1 MRLLLLLA
9 ALCAAPM
16 TWAAPAETCPATLDV
31 QARPLTARA
40 AESLCARYAGQVLL
54 VVNTAS
60 QCGFTS
66 QYRGLEA
73 LYRKHQGDGLV
84 VLGFPSNDFAGQE
97 PGSNTEI
104 AAFCEDQFAVRF
116 PMFMKTPV
124 TGAKAHPFYADLAR
138 LSGSTPKWNFHKYLI
153 GRDGRTVKAYTSF
166 TTPEDGALLRDI
178 RAELARR

>member
-60 QCGFTS
+60 QCGFTP
-66 QYRGLEA
+66 QYDGLEA
-73 LYRKHQGDGLV
+73 LYQRYRFISGWRRRRAVIRNGT
-84 VLGFPSNDFAGQE
+84 SI
-97 PGSNTEI
+97 NTCWI
-104 AAFCEDQFAVRF
+104 ARVRWWRASRHRRVR
-116 PMFMKTPV
+116 M
-124 TGAKAHPFYADLAR
+124 
-138 LSGSTPKWNFHKYLI
+138 
-153 GRDGRTVKAYTSF
+153 
-166 TTPEDGALLRDI
+166 I
-178 RAELARR
+178 RP

>member
-60 QCGFTS
+60 QCGFTP
-66 QYRGLEA
+66 QYDGLEA
-73 LYRKHQGDGLV
+73 LYQRYRGRGLV
-84 VLGFPSNDFAGQE
+84 VLGFPSNDFAQE
-97 PGSNTEI
+97 PGQEQEI
-104 AAFCEDQFAVRF
+104 AGFCRLNYGVNF
-116 PMFMKTPV
+116 PMYEKIHV
-124 TGAKAHPFYADLAR
+124 TGTQAHPFYQRLAAQA
-138 LSGSTPKWNFHKYLI
+138 GGYPEWNFYKYLLDRK
-153 GRDGRTVKAYTSF
+153 GQVVARFPSQTRPDD
-166 TTPEDGALLRDI
+166 PALIAAIEKL
-178 RAELARR
+178 L